1 MMNTAAISGWR
12 VRTAHLL
19 EVSEPFCDYLVE
31 QVAPGA
37 LNIAEFQPHSMSEVV
52 L

>member
-1 MMNTAAISGWR
+1 MNAAAISGWR

-19 EVSEPFCDYLVE
+19 EVSEPFCDYRVE

-37 LNIAEFQPHSMSEVV
+37 LNIAEFQPHAMSEVV